1 MIYINAR
8 FLTQPITGV
17 QRYSIEI
24 SKALNKL
31 LPNVVFL
38 APKNIIHTDLASEL
52 NVEVV
57 GSRTGHLWE
66 QLDLPKYLK
75 SIDSPLLLNLANTA
89 PLFYKNKVSTLHDI
103 AFVRYPE
110 SFSRSFRYSY
120 QFAIP
125 FILRSSKKIIT
136 VSEFSKQEICD
147 IYNIDKEKIT
157 VIYNAVSD
165 VFKVN
170 SDHAADNEIDEKYI
184 MAVSSINKQKNF
196 HGLIEAFN
204 LLPQESHKLYII
216 GSINKNFADPELLNK
231 INEDPRVK
239 LLGRVS
245 DEELASLYAGASAF
259 VYPSFY
265 EGFGIPPLE
274 AQACGCPVIV
284 SNVASLPEVCADSA
298 LYCSP
303 DNVADI
309 ANKIQL
315 MISDKAL
322 RLNFIDKG
330 HQNITKY
337 SWESSAAKL
346 NALIQEI

>member
-24 SKALNKL
+24 SRALNKM

-38 APKNIIHTDLASEL
+38 APNNIIHNDLANEL
-52 NVEVV
+52 NVEII
-57 GSRTGHLWE
+57 GTRSGHLWE

-75 SIDSPLLLNLANTA
+75 SINSPLLINLANTA

-110 SFSRSFRYSY
+110 SFSRAFRYSY
-120 QFAIP
+120 QLAIP

-147 IYNIDKEKIT
+147 VYKIDRDKVT
-157 VIYNAVSD
+157 VIYNAVTD
-165 VFKVN
+165 IFNDKK
-170 SDHAADNEIDEKYI
+170 DKALAPEADEKYI

-204 LLPQESHKLYII
+204 LLKQDSHKLYII
-216 GSINKNFADPELLNK
+216 GSINKNFADPELINK
-231 INEDPRVK
+231 IDQDERVK

-245 DEELASLYAGASAF
+245 DEELANLYGAASAF

-284 SNVASLPEVCADSA
+284 SNVASLPEVCGDSA

-303 DNVADI
+303 DEAADI

-322 RLNFIDKG
+322 RLDFIDKG
-330 HQNITKY
+330 YQNINKY
-337 SWESSAAKL
+337 SWESSATQL

>member
-1 MIYINAR
+1 M
-8 FLTQPITGV
+8 
-17 QRYSIEI
+17 
-24 SKALNKL
+24 
-31 LPNVVFL
+31 
-38 APKNIIHTDLASEL
+38 
-52 NVEVV
+52 
-57 GSRTGHLWE
+57 
-66 QLDLPKYLK
+66 
-75 SIDSPLLLNLANTA
+75 
-89 PLFYKNKVSTLHDI
+89 STLHDI